1 MRKILVSLF
10 IFLTTTL
17 GLHPLSAAGR
27 APQKALN
34 AAAKKA
40 DHISKS
46 TKKTAQKCHSSH
58 HKKKCN
64 NTKLCPKKFKLP
76 KVDVATEPVQCP
88 GAMVYNKVDGR
99 IYYSNGSIWL
109 PLEDAIPAPSHIS
122 VDPNIA
128 PNGVT
133 QFNTIQAAIDSL
145 GNQKIVNTIISVANG
160 TYPEALN
167 LSSIL
172 SSDAAKLVIQGDL
185 RDIVGCGINH
195 GSFWNVGGSGPVG
208 GISSNGSAILAGL
221 AGTATLSVTGDAT
234 TVPPTASPDFVACG
248 VVAGDQVLIR
258 HNDGTF
264 ATYVV
269 AAVAPTV
276 LTFTSNLA
284 VNVNAAGA
292 ALCVIP
298 KVEIAPP
305 IGSPAAILQGTQ
317 LTLAGLFINSP
328 AGVAGIRVYPYSNTA
343 FDNVLMFGSSGLIAN
358 PATSASNFAHP
369 ALTTLGGRNFG
380 STFFFNGT
388 GTAIT
393 IQNYGTFVP
402 ANSLIAARPGGR
414 VLISAMS
421 LIAGGNTRFL
431 SNISVSSRSYLATI
445 FGNLDII
452 TQAGT
457 GLYLEYGSL
466 ATANTGRWR
475 IMGTP
480 SGAPNIGIDCH
491 DSRVVLKLA
500 PVSFSS
506 NDANFVPIRIGSQ
519 SVGGEN
525 ADVSMNLGSI
535 TMTSPGPVA
544 QVLNGSRLSITS
556 VAGPLSLGSATSGF
570 QVYNNSVLTWNATN
584 ITPLT
589 SSTGILFDISRDSSL
604 VMPSASPNRVLSNFQ
619 TIFNFD
625 DNSKGSL
632 NNVTC
637 TTTAGGINL
646 VVSNM
651 SRVELG
657 TATFTLPISGSN
669 TGIATSF
676 GGFVGKKGGAVITNS
691 ATSAISATS
700 CAYGTGPA
708 FPISGNPCYYDSG
721 LIQVTP

>member
-1 MRKILVSLF
+1 MKKIFALSFLLFALIASVCSL
-10 IFLTTTL
+10 
-17 GLHPLSAAGR
+17 PAAEHAQR
-27 APQKALN
+27 SHS
-34 AAAKKA
+34 KKRCN
-40 DHISKS
+40 
-46 TKKTAQKCHSSH
+46 KCI
-58 HKKKCN
+58 
-64 NTKLCPKKFKLP
+64 LCPKKFKLP
-76 KVDVATEPVQCP
+76 RVDITTTPVECE
-88 GAMVYNKVDGR
+88 GAMVFNTTDGFV
-99 IYYSNGSIWL
+99 YYSDGTNWIA
-109 PLEDAIPAPSHIS
+109 LEDKVPAPSQII
-122 VDPNIA
+122 VDPVLVA
-128 PNGVT
+128 NGVT
-133 QFNTIQAAIDSL
+133 TFNTLQSAIDSL
-145 GNQKIVNTIISVANG
+145 GNQKIVGTTISVANG
-160 TYPEALN
+160 TYPETLN
-167 LSSIL
+167 LTSIL
-172 SSDAAKLVIQGDL
+172 SSDSSKLVIQGDL

-208 GISSNGSAILAGL
+208 GISANGSAILAGL
-221 AGTATLSVTGDAT
+221 AGSATLSVTGDAT
-234 TVPPTASPDFVACG
+234 TVPPTASPDFIGCN
-248 VVAGDQVLIR
+248 VVAGDRVLIR

-264 ATYVV
+264 ATYTV

-305 IGSPAAILQGTQ
+305 TGSPAAILQGTQ
-317 LTLAGLFINSP
+317 IKLAGLFINSP
-328 AGVAGIRVYPYSNTA
+328 TGVTGIRIYPYSNTA

-369 ALTTLGGRNFG
+369 SLTTLGGRNFG
-380 STFFFNGT
+380 STFFFDGT

-414 VLISAMS
+414 VLISARS

-431 SNISVSSRSYLATI
+431 SNISVSSMSYLATI

-475 IMGTP
+475 ILGTP
-480 SGAPNIGIDCH
+480 NGAPNIGIDCH

-500 PVSFSS
+500 PVTFNS
-506 NDANFVPIRIGSQ
+506 NDATFIPIRLGSQ
-519 SVGGEN
+519 AVGGEN

-535 TMTSPGPVA
+535 TMTSPGPIA

-584 ITPLT
+584 VIPST
-589 SSTGILFDISRDSSL
+589 SSTGILFDIRGDSSL
-604 VMPSASPNRVLSNFQ
+604 VMPSASPNRLLSNFQ

-637 TTTAGGINL
+637 TTTAGGTNL

-657 TATFTLPISGSN
+657 TATFNLPTSGSN

-708 FPISGNPCYYDSG
+708 FPTSANPCYYDSG